1 MSKSVSLQFLI
12 NDILKVHHAYGN
24 GKKFHNKTSAIIS
37 KFGLANIFFEV
48 FEQELEKR
56 KFIEKKW
63 NSCELPQLTIYE
75 DDNIT
80 LKYHFFIPVAKA
92 DNQNAAYLIHHHG
105 SYILSSHIFYGKGY
119 KTIEFEKEILKHKD
133 KSYSLKIKKD
143 CLHKYGS
150 TNIVEERIPHVIFN
164 VSDLTASIALWT
176 SSEPIIEGESRLNY
190 SLENDKFIGI
200 SETDF
205 IEKVAQDHEFCYNSE
220 LHIKT
225 ICYFMQQNGYSNDV
239 FLSRILREINPD
251 SFWIKWLNKLK
262 NNENIQHPYYNSFLN
277 TLGKKIE
284 INSIRNLCKNQ

>member
-1 MSKSVSLQFLI
+1 MSKNVSLKILI

-24 GKKFHNKTSAIIS
+24 RKEFHSKISAKIS

-48 FEQELEKR
+48 FEQELENK
-56 KFIEKKW
+56 KFAEKKW

-80 LKYHFFIPVAKA
+80 LKYHFFIPVGATHNK
-92 DNQNAAYLIHHHG
+92 NATYLIHHHG
-105 SYILSSHIFYGKGY
+105 SYILTSHIFYGKGY
-119 KTIEFEKEILKHKD
+119 RTIEFEKEILNHND
-133 KSYSLKIKKD
+133 NSYSLKIKKD
-143 CLHKYGS
+143 YFHKYGS
-150 TNIVEERIPHVIFN
+150 SNLVEENTPHVIFN

-176 SSEPIIEGESRLNY
+176 SSDRIIEMEPRLNY
-190 SLENDKFIGI
+190 TLENDKFIGI

-205 IEKVAQDHEFCYNSE
+205 IEKVTQDPKFNYNSD

-225 ICYFMQQNGYSNDV
+225 VCYFMQKNGYNNNL

-251 SFWIKWLNKLK
+251 SFWVKWLNKLK
-262 NNENIQHPYYNSFLN
+262 NNEDIKSPYYNSLLN

-284 INSIRNLCKNQ
+284 INSIRKLCKN